1 MQKHSRIIMSLAA
14 ALLVAATGAKAEDII
29 IAVPNP
35 SYVPLLP
42 IAVAMGEG
50 YFEDEGLDLRV
61 EALNGSGAVLQSLAS
76 GQAQIGNP
84 GAGPF
89 LSARARDLD
98 VKFLY
103 RLNPNS
109 SYGCLLYTSPSPRD

>member
-50 YFEDEGLDLRV
+50 YFEDEGLDPVSYTHLT
-61 EALNGSGAVLQSLAS
+61 LPTS
-76 GQAQIGNP
+76 
-84 GAGPF
+84 
-89 LSARARDLD
+89 DL
-98 VKFLY
+98 V
-103 RLNPNS
+103 
-109 SYGCLLYTSPSPRD
+109 